1 MRIIKTREMENITKD
16 PLNEGVLQG
25 RDLIAVYDQ
34 K

>member
-1 MRIIKTREMENITKD
+1 MENITRD

-25 RDLIAVYDQ
+25 RDLVAVYDQ